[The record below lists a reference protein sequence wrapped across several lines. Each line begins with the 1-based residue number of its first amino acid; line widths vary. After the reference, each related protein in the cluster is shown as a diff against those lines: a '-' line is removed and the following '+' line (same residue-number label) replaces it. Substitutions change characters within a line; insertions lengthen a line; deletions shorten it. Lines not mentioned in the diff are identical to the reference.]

1 MNDNNK
7 YNIITLCGSIKFKDE
22 FLKLQEKLTLD
33 GNIVLTPNFFN
44 NVKKEEI
51 NLETKKMLDEMHKQK
66 IDMSDEIYVINFGG
80 YIGESTKSEIE
91 YAKTKD
97 KKISY
102 IEDIKEIAIME
113 EKKEDTKCDHG
124 FNNTLADAIEKIKSE
139 KWKSIFIER
148 LNDKTLSQIGNEM
161 NLSRE
166 RINKIVD
173 KILSEI
179 NIINED
185 KYRDVFEKYFIDQE
199 LFCEVFSEDINTYR
213 YLNLKYNRG
222 YSSIEDLYYSNQ
234 LDENQNEILKK
245 YIDNK
250 HKKVSNDNWYIVFNS
265 FLSQNKLTAKKVSEL
280 TGLSKPTIDSYKQG
294 KRKPT
299 DENMQIIKDKL
310 GFNISKILYNK

>member
-1 MNDNNK
+1 MNEYK
-7 YNIITLCGSIKFKDE
+7 IITLCGSIKFKDE
-22 FLKLQEKLTLD
+22 FMKVQEKLTLD
-33 GNIVLTPNFFN
+33 GNIVLTPNFFKSI
-44 NVKKEEI
+44 KKEDIDEK
-51 NLETKKMLDEMHKQK
+51 TKKMLDEMHKQK
-66 IDMSDEIYVINFGG
+66 IDMSDEIYVINFRG

-113 EKKEDTKCDHG
+113 EKKEDTKCDYG
-124 FNNTLADAIEKIKSE
+124 FNNTLADAIDKIKSE

-148 LNDKTLSQIGNEM
+148 LNGKTLSQIGNEM

-185 KYRDVFEKYFIDQE
+185 GYRDVFEKYFIDQE

-213 YLNLKYNRG
+213 YLKLKYNRG

-234 LDENQNEILKK
+234 LNKNQNEILKK
-245 YIDNK
+245 YIDSK
-250 HKKVSNDNWYIVFNS
+250 HKKVSNDNWYIAFNS
-265 FLSQNKLTAKKVSEL
+265 FLTQNKLTAKKVSEL

-294 KRKPT
+294 KRRPT

-310 GFNISKILYNK
+310 GFNISETLYNK

>member
-1 MNDNNK
+1 M
-7 YNIITLCGSIKFKDE
+7 
-22 FLKLQEKLTLD
+22 
-33 GNIVLTPNFFN
+33 LTPNFFN

-51 NLETKKMLDEMHKQK
+51 NLKTKKMLDEMHKQK

-250 HKKVSNDNWYIVFNS
+250 HKKVSNDNWYIAFNS

-280 TGLSKPTIDSYKQG
+280 TGLSKSTIDSYKQG

>member
-148 LNDKTLSQIGNEM
+148 LNGKTLSQIGNEM

-250 HKKVSNDNWYIVFNS
+250 HKKVSNDNWYIAFNS

-310 GFNISKILYNK
+310 EFNISEILYNK